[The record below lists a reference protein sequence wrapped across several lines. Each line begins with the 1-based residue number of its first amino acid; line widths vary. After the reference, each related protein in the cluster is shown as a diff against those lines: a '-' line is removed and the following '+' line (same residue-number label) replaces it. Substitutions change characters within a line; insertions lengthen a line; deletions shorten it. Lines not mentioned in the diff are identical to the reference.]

1 MARKAI
7 RSGICL
13 PLVLITII
21 LTCIGL
27 VMVLSSSYNSA
38 VLSSDADKAGLAEIF
53 APVKWQAVV
62 AAVGIFAMF
71 ILSRRDYHFFKKPHV
86 KWSAYVIAIIALIAV
101 FAFPPVNNARRWI
114 RFGSFTVQSSEI
126 AKFAAIIYA
135 SVFTST
141 NKWWYK
147 SMQDWMRLL
156 VPIGIIAVLILAE
169 PDLSTTICLLASI
182 VIIMFISGMPWKFLI
197 AGVGGIA
204 ALIPIM
210 IVVKGYQSRRFQAW
224 LGAWTDPKDVGYQVV
239 QSLYAIGDG
248 GLFGVGLG
256 NSKQKITHL
265 PMSDTDYIFSII
277 CEEFGF
283 VGAIVVIGL
292 YVGYAYYGYKI
303 AMEARDSMGTY
314 LATGVTTL
322 VVLQAFINMAVATNV
337 FPSTGITLPFVSRG
351 AASIGIMLAAT
362 GLLLSVSAYKAKDN
376 TVQEEGPPPRP
387 SGRSSS
393 GRTSLQNRQVQAKRS
408 NGNKTSSQTS
418 KARRDYNRT
427 SRSKRDR

>member
-1 MARKAI
+1 MARKAV

-53 APVKWQAVV
+53 APVKWQAAV

-71 ILSRRDYHFFKKPHV
+71 ILSRMDYHFFKKPHV
-86 KWSAYVIAIIALIAV
+86 LWSAYGVAIVALIAV
-101 FAFPPVNNARRWI
+101 FGFAAEHDAHRWI
-114 RFGSFTVQSSEI
+114 RLGSFTIQSSEI
-126 AKFAAIIYA
+126 AKFVAIIYA
-135 SVFTST
+135 SAFASA

-169 PDLSTTICLLASI
+169 PDLSTTICLLASV
-182 VIIMFISGMPWKFLI
+182 VIIMFISGMPWKFLL
-197 AGVGGIA
+197 AGIGGIG
-204 ALIPIM
+204 ALIPVM
-210 IVVKGYQSRRFQAW
+210 IVIKGYQSRRFQAW
-224 LGAWTDPKDVGYQVV
+224 LGAWNDPKDVGYQVV

-283 VGAIVVIGL
+283 VGAILVIGL

-337 FPSTGITLPFVSRG
+337 FPSTGITLPFISRG
-351 AASIGIMLAAT
+351 ASSLGIMLAAT

-376 TVQEEGPPPRP
+376 TLQEGAPPKPT
-387 SGRSSS
+387 GRISSS
-393 GRTSLQNRQVQAKRS
+393 R
-408 NGNKTSSQTS
+408 TSSQGGKTQTRRNNVVKVSSKTS
-418 KARRDYNRT
+418 T
-427 SRSKRDR
+427 SRHEHNHTKRSKRDR

>member
-1 MARKAI
+1 MARKAV

-38 VLSSDADKAGLAEIF
+38 VLSTNADKAGLAEIF
-53 APVKWQAVV
+53 APVKWQAAV
-62 AAVGIFAMF
+62 AVIGIFAMF
-71 ILSRRDYHFFKKPHV
+71 ILSRMDYHFFKKPHV
-86 KWSAYVIAIIALIAV
+86 LWSAYIIAVIALIAV
-101 FAFPPVNNARRWI
+101 FAFNPINNARRWI

-126 AKFAAIIYA
+126 AKFVAIIFV
-135 SVFTST
+135 SSFVST

-169 PDLSTTICLLASI
+169 PDLSTTICLLASV
-182 VIIMFISGMPWKFLI
+182 VIIMFISGMPWRYLL

-204 ALIPIM
+204 ALIPVM
-210 IVVKGYQSRRFQAW
+210 IAIKGYQSRRFQAW
-224 LGAWTDPKDVGYQVV
+224 LGAWSDPKDVGYQVV

-283 VGAIVVIGL
+283 IGAILVIGL
-292 YVGYAYYGYKI
+292 YIGYAYYGYKI

-337 FPSTGITLPFVSRG
+337 FPSTGITLPFISRG

-362 GLLLSVSAYKAKDN
+362 GLLLSVSAYKARDNMLKDEAPPKSVARRAGGTKTMTQTSARKNVVSKN
-376 TVQEEGPPPRP
+376 TVVK
-387 SGRSSS
+387 
-393 GRTSLQNRQVQAKRS
+393 N
-408 NGNKTSSQTS
+408 
-418 KARRDYNRT
+418 RRDYEHRV
-427 SRSKRDR
+427 RPKKDR